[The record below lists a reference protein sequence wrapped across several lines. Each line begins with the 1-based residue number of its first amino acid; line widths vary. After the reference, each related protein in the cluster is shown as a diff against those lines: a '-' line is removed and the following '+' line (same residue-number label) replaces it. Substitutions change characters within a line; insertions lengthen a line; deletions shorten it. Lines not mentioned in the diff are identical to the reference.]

1 MISEAQHADLLVR
14 LAALEAVLVAAKIAK
29 PRELRLA
36 QQRAAKRLKRE
47 EEQTQDWIRRQRA

>member
-14 LAALEAVLVAAKIAK
+14 LAALEAVLVAAKITK

-36 QQRAAKRLKRE
+36 QQRAAKKLKGE
-47 EEQTQDWIRRQRA
+47 EEQTQDWIRRQRG